1 MTSERWQQVK
11 ALFEATVE
19 QPVAERAAYLE
30 CASGDD
36 RALRDEVESLLISE
50 DLPNGFLDRLPV
62 VTEVA
67 RADVVPDRITP
78 LRPEPSPAV
87 LAAGAR
93 IGSYDI
99 VATLG
104 CGAMGHVYRAHDE
117 ALNRFVALKVLPD
130 LFARDSERLARF
142 SREARLLAA
151 LNHPNIAGIFGFQ
164 ESHGVVTLAMELV
177 EGETLAARIA
187 AGPMPLRETLTV
199 ARQIAG
205 ALEAVHEKGII
216 HRDLKPANIM
226 ISRDG
231 VVKVLDFGL
240 AKACDTADV
249 TLRARSPGLT
259 AADGLSTIMGTPA
272 YMSPEQ
278 ARGQSLDRRT
288 DIWSFGCVLYE
299 MLAARPPFAGDTIS
313 DTLATILD
321 REPDFGRLPSATPPA
336 IHRLLRRCLE
346 KRRDKRLDSAAVA
359 QLEIDDAL
367 ESAGT
372 IASAL
377 GVAPVRRPRAA
388 TIAAVS
394 GAVVLTVAA
403 GYMFGSQGPGASVI
417 PSRFAIVPPSEPTLN
432 ISGSPRDIVLSPDGR
447 TLVYRAGGSQTDGS
461 PLMAREINRLD
472 ARPIANIA
480 AAYAPFFS
488 PDSRWLGFFERG
500 LLKKVDIAGGPIV
513 TLCETAGA
521 PLGATWSDDNVIT
534 FATGPPNGGL
544 WRVPADGGEPT
555 LVTRPDHAREGDDY
569 AFPSALPRGS
579 GLLVTVRTAGSSGG
593 SQVAVLDYKT
603 GRPRTLIRGGSD
615 AQYIE
620 SGYLIFATERSLRA
634 VRFDP
639 ARLELLGE
647 PVTVVEDVLVKPTGA
662 ADYTLSH
669 GGTLV
674 YMPAELARLPL
685 RALVWV
691 DRRGHEEPVK
701 APLQVYGPGRV
712 SPDGKRVALGILEN
726 GSADIWIMDLPGG
739 ALKRL
744 TNARGANG
752 MPVWTPD
759 GRAVIFSMSNEAGI
773 LNLYRLRVD
782 GAAAPEPVTSSRTPS
797 WPTSVMPDGSVVA
810 FKRTGI
816 IVVPA
821 RASAEERDGLSLF
834 AGNFAEVSPDGRYL
848 AYQSGESGQS
858 EVYVR
863 PFPDV
868 RSGPWRVSTAGGSRP
883 AWARSG
889 RELFFLDGSNA
900 MMAVQVQTSGPTFS
914 AGTPSR
920 LFEGKYLEPNPA
932 RHYDVSPDGKR
943 FLMIRNGKEADD
955 KVTPASMVVVL
966 NWTEEMKRR
975 VPAR

>member
-11 ALFEATVE
+11 TLFEATVE
-19 QPVAERAAYLE
+19 LPVADRAAYLE
-30 CASGDD
+30 RASGDD
-36 RALRDEVESLLISE
+36 SALRDEVESLLIFE
-50 DLPNGFLDRLPV
+50 DLPNGYLDQLPFV
-62 VTEVA
+62 S
-67 RADVVPDRITP
+67 DFGLPDDAPGRVEP
-78 LRPEPSPAV
+78 LGPEPSPAV
-87 LAAGAR
+87 LAPGAR
-93 IGSYDI
+93 IGSYEI

-104 CGAMGHVYRAHDE
+104 SGAMGQVYRAHDE
-117 ALNRFVALKVLPD
+117 ALNRSAALKVLPD
-130 LFARDSERLARF
+130 VFARNPERLARF
-142 SREARLLAA
+142 NREARLLAS
-151 LNHPNIAGIFGFQ
+151 LNHRNIAGIFGFQ
-164 ESHGVVTLAMELV
+164 ASHGVVTLAMELV
-177 EGETLAARIA
+177 EGQTLAARIA
-187 AGPMPLRETLTV
+187 AGPMPLHETLTV
-199 ARQIAG
+199 AGQIAA
-205 ALEAVHEKGII
+205 ALETVHDKGII

-240 AKACDTADV
+240 AKACDNADV
-249 TLRARSPGLT
+249 ALLARSPGLT
-259 AADGLSTIMGTPA
+259 ASDGLRTIMGTPA

-299 MLAARPPFAGDTIS
+299 MLAARPPFAGNTIS
-313 DTLATILD
+313 DTLATILE
-321 REPDFGRLPSATPPA
+321 REPDFGGLPGGTPPA

-359 QLEIDDAL
+359 RLEIGEAL
-367 ESAGT
+367 ESPVGT
-372 IASAL
+372 EPPLA
-377 GVAPVRRPRAA
+377 VARKHHPRPAA
-388 TIAAVS
+388 IAALS
-394 GAVVLTVAA
+394 GAVVLAVAA
-403 GYMFGSQGPGASVI
+403 GYNFMLHTPGAAVI

-432 ISGSPRDIVLSPDGR
+432 IWGSPRDIALSADGR
-447 TLVYRAGGSQTDGS
+447 TLVYRAGGSMTDGS
-461 PLMAREINRLD
+461 PLILRDFSRLD

-488 PDSRWLGFFERG
+488 PDGRWLGFFERG
-500 LLKKVDIAGGPIV
+500 ALKKADIGGGPVV
-513 TLCETAGA
+513 TLCEIAGA

-534 FATGPPNGGL
+534 YATGPPNIGL
-544 WRVPADGGEPT
+544 WRVPADGGQPM
-555 LVTRPDHAREGDDY
+555 LVIRPDHAQEGDGY

-579 GLLVTVRTAGSSGG
+579 GLLFTVTTAGSSGG

-603 GRPRTLIRGGSD
+603 GRTRPLIRGGSD

-620 SGYLIFATERSLRA
+620 SGYLIFAAEGSLRA
-634 VRFDP
+634 VRFD
-639 ARLELLGE
+639 ASRLELLGE

-662 ADYTLSH
+662 ADYALSR

-674 YMPAELARLPL
+674 YMSSELARLPL

-691 DRRGHEEPVK
+691 DRNGHEEPVK
-701 APLQVYGPGRV
+701 APFRVYGPGRV
-712 SPDGKRVALGILEN
+712 SPDGKRVALGIVEN
-726 GSADIWIMDLPGG
+726 GSADVWIMDLPGG

-752 MPVWTPD
+752 MPLWTPD
-759 GRAVIFSMSNEAGI
+759 GRAVIFSMSDEAGI
-773 LNLYRLRVD
+773 LNLYRLPVD
-782 GAAAPEPVTSSRTPS
+782 GAATPEPMTSSRTPC
-797 WPTSVMPDGSVVA
+797 WPTSVMHDGSVVA
-810 FKRTGI
+810 FKRTGVV
-816 IVVPA
+816 VVPA
-821 RASAEERDGLSLF
+821 NASAEKRDVPSLF

-868 RSGPWRVSTAGGSRP
+868 RNGPWQISTAGGSRP

-900 MMAVQVQTSGPTFS
+900 MMAVQVQTSGPTFA
-914 AGTPSR
+914 AGAPTK

-932 RHYDVSPDGKR
+932 RHYDVSPDGRR
-943 FLMIRNGKEADD
+943 FLMMKNSKQADD
-955 KVTPASMVVVL
+955 RVTPANMVVVL

-975 VPAR
+975 VPMR